1 MSLSNRA
8 APESR
13 GGRAPQR
20 SPVLHPLIGTH
31 SCRRWKHVGTRTSPS
46 RSHESRFCHGKRPPN
61 SASRAGAGIEL
72 IFIPYA
78 SAHTHTAAPESRGG
92 RAPQRSPVLHP
103 LIGTH
108 SCRRWKH
115 VGTRTSPSRSH
126 ESRFCHGKRPPNS
139 ASRAGAGIEPCIYPY
154 TFVRSD
160 RQSISKLCPP
170 SAVYGQRRNQ
180 GRAQKSFF
188 GAPLQNL
195 HCVAGTGF
203 RSVLPLPPWIF

>member
-1 MSLSNRA
+1 MSLSNR
-8 APESR
+8 
-13 GGRAPQR
+13 
-20 SPVLHPLIGTH
+20 
-31 SCRRWKHVGTRTSPS
+31 
-46 RSHESRFCHGKRPPN
+46 
-61 SASRAGAGIEL
+61 
-72 IFIPYA
+72 
-78 SAHTHTAAPESRGG
+78 AAPESRGG

-180 GRAQKSFF
+180 GRAPSRFLVYPYRICAALLVQAS
-188 GAPLQNL
+188 APYCLF
-195 HCVAGTGF
+195 HRRYFEADVRG
-203 RSVLPLPPWIF
+203 